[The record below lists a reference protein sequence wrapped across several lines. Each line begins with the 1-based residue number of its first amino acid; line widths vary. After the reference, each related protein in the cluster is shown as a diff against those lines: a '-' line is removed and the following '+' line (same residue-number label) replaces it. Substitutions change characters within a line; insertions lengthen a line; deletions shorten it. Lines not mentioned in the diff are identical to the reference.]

1 MTFEKA
7 KEIAEELGWKV
18 EPDTWGSFD
27 GNRCITFSKASPAG
41 EDFSFDIWSDEDESI
56 ASETRSYA
64 NDFDEEEHVKLM
76 LDSRGAPSMKELVA
90 DAEKIKKM
98 VNDLADAFDAADS
111 GEKEEEPKHRFK
123 TRAEASNWLYD
134 EFPVTRER
142 PLCDVIDSILWYA
155 DDLSGEEQEDYL
167 MRMFSGT
174 MGIEDKEIEEM
185 CWNKKDYTKVTLA
198 MRVTGEFCA
207 EVNVPDTDEATL
219 QAAAE
224 KAFTAADFGEL
235 SDTDAKLVSWSGED
249 GLDHYIG
256 D

>member
-18 EPDTWGSFD
+18 ESNTDG

-56 ASETRSYA
+56 AAETHSYA
-64 NDFDEEEHVKLM
+64 NDFDEEEHV
-76 LDSRGAPSMKELVA
+76 
-90 DAEKIKKM
+90 KKM
-98 VNDLADAFDAADS
+98 VNDLADAFDAADN
-111 GEKEEEPKHRFK
+111 GEEVQNRRFK

-142 PLCDVIDSILWYA
+142 PLCDIIDSILFYA

-167 MRMFSGT
+167 MQMFSGT
-174 MGIEDKEIEEM
+174 MGIKDEEIKAM
-185 CWNKKDYTKVTLA
+185 CWNQRDYTKVTLA

>member
-27 GNRCITFSKASPAG
+27 GNRCITFSKTSPAG
-41 EDFSFDIWSDEDESI
+41 EDFSFEIWSNEDESI
-56 ASETRSYA
+56 ATETRSYA

-90 DAEKIKKM
+90 DAEKIKNM

-174 MGIEDKEIEEM
+174 MGIEDKEIKEM

>member
-18 EPDTWGSFD
+18 ESNTDG
-27 GNRCITFSKASPAG
+27 GNRCITFYKTSPAG
-41 EDFSFDIWSDEDESI
+41 EDFSFDIWTDEDESI
-56 ASETRSYA
+56 AAETRSYA
-64 NDFDEEEHVKLM
+64 NDFDEEEHVQLM
-76 LDSRGAPSMKELVA
+76 SNAPGAPSLKELVA
-90 DAEKIKKM
+90 DAEEIKKM
-98 VNDLADAFDAADS
+98 VNNLADAFDAADS
-111 GEKEEEPKHRFK
+111 GEKEEELKHRFK
-123 TRAEASNWLYD
+123 TRAEVSDWLYD

-142 PLCDVIDSILWYA
+142 PLCEIIDSILWYA

-174 MGIEDKEIEEM
+174 MGIEDKEIKEM

-198 MRVTGEFCA
+198 MRVTGEFCT

-224 KAFTAADFGEL
+224 KAFTAADFGKL

>member
-18 EPDTWGSFD
+18 ESNTDG

-56 ASETRSYA
+56 AAETHSYA
-64 NDFDEEEHVKLM
+64 NDFDEEEHV
-76 LDSRGAPSMKELVA
+76 
-90 DAEKIKKM
+90 KKM
-98 VNDLADAFDAADS
+98 VNDLADAFDAADN
-111 GEKEEEPKHRFK
+111 GEEVQNRRFK

-142 PLCDVIDSILWYA
+142 PLCDIIDSILFYA

-167 MRMFSGT
+167 MQMFSGT
-174 MGIEDKEIEEM
+174 MGIKDEEIKAM
-185 CWNKKDYTKVTLA
+185 CWNQNNYTKVTLA

>member
-18 EPDTWGSFD
+18 EPNTYC
-27 GNRCITFSKASPAG
+27 GNRCITFSKNSPAG
-41 EDFSFDIWSDEDESI
+41 EDFSFDIWSNEDESI
-56 ASETRSYA
+56 AEETRFCA
-64 NDFDEEEHVKLM
+64 NNFDEEEHVKLM

-90 DAEKIKKM
+90 DAEKIKNM

>member
-7 KEIAEELGWKV
+7 KEIAEKLGWKV
-18 EPDTWGSFD
+18 ESDTWGSFD
-27 GNRCITFSKASPAG
+27 GNRCITFSKTSPAG
-41 EDFSFDIWSDEDESI
+41 EDFSFEIWSNEDESI
-56 ASETRSYA
+56 ATETRSYA

-76 LDSRGAPSMKELVA
+76 LDSRGAPSMKELVT
-90 DAEKIKKM
+90 DAEKVKKM
-98 VNDLADAFDAADS
+98 VNDLADAFDAADN
-111 GEKEEEPKHRFK
+111 GEEVHNRRFK

-142 PLCDVIDSILWYA
+142 PLCDIIDSILMYA

-167 MRMFSGT
+167 MQMFSGT
-174 MGIEDKEIEEM
+174 MGIEDREIKEM

>member
-27 GNRCITFSKASPAG
+27 GNRCITFSKTSPAG
-41 EDFSFDIWSDEDESI
+41 EDFSFDIWSNEDESI
-56 ASETRSYA
+56 AAETRSYA

-90 DAEKIKKM
+90 DAEKIKNM
-98 VNDLADAFDAADS
+98 VNDLADAFDAADN
-111 GEKEEEPKHRFK
+111 GEEVQNRRFK

-142 PLCDVIDSILWYA
+142 PLCDIIDSILMYA

-167 MRMFSGT
+167 MQMFSGT
-174 MGIEDKEIEEM
+174 MGIEDKEIQEM

>member
-27 GNRCITFSKASPAG
+27 GNRCITFSKTSPAG
-41 EDFSFDIWSDEDESI
+41 EDFSFDIWSNEDESI
-56 ASETRSYA
+56 ATETRSYA
-64 NDFDEEEHVKLM
+64 DDFDEEEHVKLM

-98 VNDLADAFDAADS
+98 VNDLADAFDAADN
-111 GEKEEEPKHRFK
+111 GEEVQNRRFK
-123 TRAEASNWLYD
+123 NRAEASNWLYD

-142 PLCDVIDSILWYA
+142 PLCDIIDSILMYA

-167 MRMFSGT
+167 MQMFSGT
-174 MGIEDKEIEEM
+174 MGIEDKEIKEM

-198 MRVTGEFCA
+198 MRVTGEFCT

>member
-18 EPDTWGSFD
+18 ESNTDG

-41 EDFSFDIWSDEDESI
+41 EDFSFDIWSDDDESI
-56 ASETRSYA
+56 AAETRSYA

-98 VNDLADAFDAADS
+98 VNDLADAFDAADNV
-111 GEKEEEPKHRFK
+111 EEVHNRRFK
-123 TRAEASNWLYD
+123 TRAEASDWLYD

-142 PLCDVIDSILWYA
+142 PLCEIIDSILTYA

-167 MRMFSGT
+167 MEMFSGT
-174 MGIEDKEIEEM
+174 MASK
-185 CWNKKDYTKVTLA
+185 
-198 MRVTGEFCA
+198 MRKSRQCA
-207 EVNVPDTDEATL
+207 GTRETTRRL
-219 QAAAE
+219 R
-224 KAFTAADFGEL
+224 
-235 SDTDAKLVSWSGED
+235 SR
-249 GLDHYIG
+249 
-256 D
+256 

>member
-27 GNRCITFSKASPAG
+27 GNRCITFSKTSPAG
-41 EDFSFDIWSDEDESI
+41 EDFSFEIWSNEDESI
-56 ASETRSYA
+56 ATETRSYA
-64 NDFDEEEHVKLM
+64 NDFDEEEHVQLM
-76 LDSRGAPSMKELVA
+76 SNAPGAPSLKELVA

-98 VNDLADAFDAADS
+98 VNNLADAFDAADS

-123 TRAEASNWLYD
+123 TRAEASDWLYD

-142 PLCDVIDSILWYA
+142 PLCDIIDSILTYA
-155 DDLSGEEQEDYL
+155 DNLSGEEQEDYL
-167 MRMFSGT
+167 MSMFSGT
-174 MGIEDKEIEEM
+174 MGISDDEISAM
-185 CWNKKDYTKVTLA
+185 CWNQRNYTKVTLS
-198 MRVTGEFCA
+198 MKVTGEFCT

>member
-27 GNRCITFSKASPAG
+27 GNRCITFSKTSPAG
-41 EDFSFDIWSDEDESI
+41 EDFSFDIWSNEDESI
-56 ASETRSYA
+56 ATETRSYA
-64 NDFDEEEHVKLM
+64 DDFDEEEHVKLM

-98 VNDLADAFDAADS
+98 VNDLADAFDAADN
-111 GEKEEEPKHRFK
+111 GEEVQNRRFK
-123 TRAEASNWLYD
+123 NRAEASNWLYD

-142 PLCDVIDSILWYA
+142 PLCDIIDSILMYA

-167 MRMFSGT
+167 MQMFSGT
-174 MGIEDKEIEEM
+174 MGIEDEEIKAM
-185 CWNKKDYTKVTLA
+185 CWNQKDYTKVTLA
-198 MRVTGEFCA
+198 MRVTGEFCT

>member
-56 ASETRSYA
+56 AAETRSYA

>member
-1 MTFEKA
+1 
-7 KEIAEELGWKV
+7 
-18 EPDTWGSFD
+18 
-27 GNRCITFSKASPAG
+27 
-41 EDFSFDIWSDEDESI
+41 
-56 ASETRSYA
+56 
-64 NDFDEEEHVKLM
+64 M

-98 VNDLADAFDAADS
+98 VNDLADAFDAADN
-111 GEKEEEPKHRFK
+111 GEEVHNRRFK

-142 PLCDVIDSILWYA
+142 PLCDIIDSILFYA

-174 MGIEDKEIEEM
+174 MGIEDEEIKAM
-185 CWNKKDYTKVTLA
+185 CWNQRDYTKVTLA

>member
-1 MTFEKA
+1 MTFEKT

-18 EPDTWGSFD
+18 ESNTDG

-56 ASETRSYA
+56 TAETRSYA

-98 VNDLADAFDAADS
+98 VNDLADAFDAADN
-111 GEKEEEPKHRFK
+111 GEEVQNRRFK

-142 PLCDVIDSILWYA
+142 PLCDIIDSILMYA

-167 MRMFSGT
+167 MQMFSGT
-174 MGIEDKEIEEM
+174 MGIEDREIKEM